1 MHFQNA
7 VFLPFSGKASLIK
20 APSLRSGQH
29 ITDLFV
35 MLAAAAGR
43 SFAIP
48 LAIEGFSVM
57 NNFFIVISL
66 TEKLLLDRAAA
77 N

>member
-1 MHFQNA
+1 LQFQN
-7 VFLPFSGKASLIK
+7 VMLLPFSRKASLIK
-20 APSLRSGQH
+20 APSLRSGQD
-29 ITDLFV
+29 ITELFV

-43 SFAIP
+43 QFAIP
-48 LAIEGFSVM
+48 LAIEGFSTM
-57 NNFFIVISL
+57 DNFFIVISL

>member
-1 MHFQNA
+1 ML
-7 VFLPFSGKASLIK
+7 LPFSRKASFDQS
-20 APSLRSGQH
+20 AVFTLRDRNF
-29 ITDLFV
+29 TELFV
-35 MLAAAAGR
+35 MLAAAAGGN
-43 SFAIP
+43 FAVP
-48 LAIEGFSVM
+48 LAIEGFSTM

>member
-1 MHFQNA
+1 M
-7 VFLPFSGKASLIK
+7 LLLFSRKASLIK
-20 APSLRSGQH
+20 APSLRSGH
-29 ITDLFV
+29 DITELFV

-43 SFAIP
+43 QFEVP
-48 LAIEGFSVM
+48 LAIEGFSTR

-66 TEKLLLDRAAA
+66 TEKLLLDHAAA

>member
-1 MHFQNA
+1 LHFQNA
-7 VFLPFSGKASLIK
+7 VLLPFSGKASLIK
-20 APSLRSGQH
+20 APSLRSGQD
-29 ITDLFV
+29 ITELFV

-43 SFAIP
+43 QFAVP
-48 LAIEGFSVM
+48 LAIEGFSTM